1 VSKGPTNELSTA
13 FHSGRT
19 SHSRVEPPL
28 QAVAREG
35 GEDEVPEIKPFTGL
49 ASCQVHNIVLH
60 DDGIVIVRGH
70 IGWDHDI
77 NVRLSIFVS

>member
-1 VSKGPTNELSTA
+1 MSYPPHFTPAEALTPESM
-13 FHSGRT
+13 SP
-19 SHSRVEPPL
+19 SVEPPL